1 MAARRALAAVGT
13 ALATWISIEL
23 LLLAAERAS
32 GRVAALLHGTSRALP
47 DERLGSRPNP
57 ALPDH
62 DAAGWRNAARPA
74 QAFAVAIGDSQTYG
88 DEVARDEAWP
98 QRLAALTGRSIY
110 SMALGGYGP
119 VEYERLMPEALAL
132 SPQLVLVGLYAG
144 NDFADAYL
152 SAYPRALAPDLRSED
167 AAVVARCE
175 ALERRGALKDAWE
188 RTQDAVKARRFPHL
202 SRWLEPMGEHSRLV
216 ALFGAAARA
225 LFASERQPTSDR
237 VDFDTLRTRAEAV
250 GSDWLLPFARGDLST
265 VFTPAARLALVDT
278 SDARIEEGVRIA
290 LLEIR
295 RMSGQC
301 AGRCRVGVVAIP
313 TKERVFAAFL
323 YASGAALPR
332 AFAELTLRENLLW
345 ERVRRALES
354 DRIPLVDPLPRLR
367 EELAAGRNPYLGDWN
382 GHPDAAGNEAIA
394 EAVRASGLLDARE
407 GAG

>member
-1 MAARRALAAVGT
+1 MAARRALAA
-13 ALATWISIEL
+13 LATAVATLVSIEL
-23 LLLAAERAS
+23 LLFAAERAS

-47 DERLGSRPNP
+47 DARLGSRPNP
-57 ALPDH
+57 ALPDA

-74 QAFAVAIGDSQTYG
+74 QVFTVAIGDSQTYG

-98 QRLAALTGRSIY
+98 QRLAALTGRSVY

-152 SAYPRALAPDLRSED
+152 SAYPRALAPELRSED
-167 AAVVARCE
+167 AAVVARCD
-175 ALERRGALKDAWE
+175 ALERRGELKDAWE
-188 RTQDAVKARRFPHL
+188 HTQDLVKARRFPLL
-202 SRWLEPMGEHSRLV
+202 SRWLEPIGERSRLV
-216 ALFGAAARA
+216 ALFGAAGSA
-225 LFASERQPTSDR
+225 LFAREPQQAPER
-237 VDFDTLRTRAEAV
+237 VDFDTLRARAEAA
-250 GSDWLLPFARGDLST
+250 GAHWLLPFARGDLST

-290 LLEIR
+290 LQEIR
-295 RMSGQC
+295 RMAEQC
-301 AGRCRVGVVAIP
+301 AGRCRLAVVAIP

-323 YASGAALPR
+323 HASGAALPR

-354 DRIPLVDPLPRLR
+354 DRIPLVDTLPRLR
-367 EELAAGRNPYLGDWN
+367 AELAAGRNPYLGDWN

-394 EAVRASGLLDARE
+394 EAVRASGLLGARE